1 MNFCYLNKIYFYRAN
16 NLKKQELSF
25 SNTFLIFTNIFQRIF
40 FFSLL
45 FYALLGY
52 AQIKKYPLAH
62 LSTSDGLS
70 QSSAIAIHQDNLGQI
85 WIGTRDGLNKYD
97 GNSFTIYRNTDSK
110 NSISNNDILSII
122 EDKKG
127 FLWVGTYNGL
137 NKFDPKKNTF
147 INFFHQ
153 KENSSLS
160 NNTIWCIKEMTNG
173 EIWIGTSDGLS
184 IYNQN
189 TKTFTNLYNNP
200 SRENSL
206 GGNHILSII
215 ETENSEIFVG
225 TNNGLSKLASR
236 KQTHFEFFNYKS
248 IRVPVQS
255 ILKNQNNI
263 LLATKG
269 KGVLNLDLK
278 SENISSYLP
287 NSIVHKNVRKLCFDN
302 SKNLW
307 IGTYDGLYVCDV
319 KKSIVALKNKINDPK
334 SLSKNS
340 VKSLYKDKKG
350 SIWIGT
356 YYGGI
361 NIWDSSNINFTNLT
375 SNLTNNRLSYN
386 VISSIENYKNQK
398 IFFGTEGKGLNI
410 LNIKKNNISYI
421 NKEHHKSLSDENIK
435 SLLIDKETLWIG
447 TLNSGINLF
456 DIKSKSFINDK
467 IPTKL
472 KNYLK
477 NIGVY
482 SIKKNNKKIWFG
494 TFGKGVLCYNTE
506 EKTFKTYASNPKDIN
521 TITNN
526 LIRSITIDSEQNI
539 WIGSQK
545 GLSKI
550 DASHTITHFFY
561 NSEIQSGEDIISI
574 FEDSK
579 QTIWVGT
586 KAKGLFKFNKTK
598 ADFDK
603 ISLKTKRETITSI
616 HSILQDNNDLWISTN
631 QGIVKYNTIEKNS
644 TIYNV
649 KDGLVSNEFN
659 DNASLKLKSSL
670 FYFGGPNGVT
680 SFNTNSFTTNKYA
693 PQVIITDFKIRNKKV
708 DINDSFNTLNNT
720 IQYTKSLKLEHKQ
733 GNFSLQFAI
742 PNYINSRNNTYKY
755 RLKGLENDWI
765 YTSNNTAA
773 YTIQNPGDYI
783 FEVKGANNDG
793 FWNEKS
799 TSIKIKVEPAPWR
812 TWWAFALYGLTII
825 IALYFLFKIQK
836 TKTSLKHKLDLEYLE
851 NNKIEE
857 SNKAKLEFFT
867 NISHEFRT
875 PLTLILGPL
884 QQILKD
890 YKGSSKIYKKLLV
903 IDNNANH
910 LLQLINRLMDFRKL
924 EKNLFKL
931 EAAEGNIVKFLKEI
945 YLSFSEFAKDGEY
958 EYNFHTTDDQ
968 ILVYYDRYKLER
980 VFYNLISNAFRYTP
994 KNGFINIRIKQD
1006 NTNIIITIEDSGVGI
1021 SDENKTKIFDRFFE
1035 IAINN
1040 KPENTYNKGTGI
1052 GLSIANNIVKLHKG
1066 KITVEDNSTSS
1077 GSIFKVILPL
1087 GKEHL
1092 NKDEIIRDFKFSD
1105 DISQYVN
1112 QLSEPITILDDDLKD
1127 NIIDDLKPTILLVE
1141 DNKPLRKFMKNLL
1154 KDEYNILEAENGKS
1168 ALNIAIKHKPNLIV
1182 SDVVMPIMAGTEL
1195 CSEIKKNI
1203 KTSHI
1208 PIILLTSRT
1217 SLIYKLE
1224 GLDNGADDYINKP
1237 FNVKEFKVRIK
1248 NTITSNNRI
1257 KEKFT
1262 GEDAI
1267 LSNEI
1272 IISSLDEKL
1281 YKKAFKI
1288 IETNISNIDF
1298 DIPYF
1303 CAELGVSRTM
1313 LFTKVKAWTNFTP
1326 NEFIQHIR
1334 MKHATELLEQGKTNI
1349 SEISYKVGF
1358 KNPKYFS
1365 KCFAKKYGKTPS
1377 QYQKQFS
1384 EY

>member
-1 MNFCYLNKIYFYRAN
+1 MI
-16 NLKKQELSF
+16 F
-25 SNTFLIFTNIFQRIF
+25 SNTFLAFSNIFKKIF
-40 FFSLL
+40 LIYVIFHSFIDYS
-45 FYALLGY
+45 
-52 AQIKKYPLAH
+52 QINKYPLTH

-70 QSSAIAIHQDNLGQI
+70 QSSVIAIHQDNIGQI

-97 GNSFTIYRNTDSK
+97 GNSFTIYRNTDNK
-110 NSISNNDILSII
+110 NSISNNDVLSII

-127 FLWVGTYNGL
+127 FLWIGTYNGL
-137 NKFDPKKNTF
+137 NRFDPKKNTF
-147 INFFHQ
+147 ENFYH
-153 KENSSLS
+153 KTENSSLS
-160 NNTIWCIKEMTNG
+160 NNTIWCIKEMHNG
-173 EIWIGTSDGLS
+173 EIWIGTSEGLS

-189 TKTFTNLYNNP
+189 TKTFSNLYNNP
-200 SRENSL
+200 SNSKSL

-215 ETENSEIFVG
+215 ETENSEIFIG
-225 TNNGLSKLASR
+225 TNKGLSKLVNR
-236 KQTHFEFFNYKS
+236 KDTHFEFLNYKS
-248 IRVPVQS
+248 IDVPVQD
-255 ILKNQNNI
+255 ILKNQNKL
-263 LLATKG
+263 LLATNG
-269 KGVLNLDLK
+269 RGLLEFNLDIETSNNFL
-278 SENISSYLP
+278 NNATI
-287 NSIVHKNVRKLCFDN
+287 HKNVRKLCFDN
-302 SKNLW
+302 SNNLW
-307 IGTYDGLYVCDV
+307 IGTYDGLYVLDE
-319 KKSIVALKNKINDPK
+319 KKSIITLKNKINDSK

-340 VKSLYKDKKG
+340 VKSLFKDKKG
-350 SIWIGT
+350 SIWIGM

-361 NIWDSSNINFTNLT
+361 NIWDSSNVNFTNLT
-375 SNLTNNRLSYN
+375 SNQTKNRLSYN
-386 VISSIENYKNQK
+386 VVSSIENYKNHK
-398 IFFGTEGKGLNI
+398 IFFGTEGKGLNV
-410 LNIKKNNISYI
+410 LDLKDNSISYI
-421 NKEHHKSLSDENIK
+421 DKKQHKSLSDENIK
-435 SLLIDKETLWIG
+435 SLLIDKETLWVG

-456 DIKSKSFINDK
+456 NIKQNTFVNDR
-467 IPTKL
+467 IPVKL
-472 KNYLK
+472 KKYLD
-477 NIGVY
+477 NTGVY
-482 SIKKNNKKIWFG
+482 SIKKNRNKIWFG
-494 TFGKGVLCYNTE
+494 TFGKGVVCYHK
-506 EKTFKTYASNPKDIN
+506 EKNTFKTYTNNPKDFN
-521 TITNN
+521 TITDN
-526 LIRSITIDSEQNI
+526 LIRSITIDSQENI
-539 WIGSQK
+539 WIGSQT

-550 DASHTITHFFY
+550 DTSENVERFFY
-561 NSEIQSGEDIISI
+561 NSQIQSGEDIIAS
-574 FEDSK
+574 FEDTQK
-579 QTIWVGT
+579 TIWVGT
-586 KAKGLFKFNKTK
+586 KAKGLFKFNKTNFNK
-598 ADFDK
+598 VP
-603 ISLKTKRETITSI
+603 LKTKRETITSI
-616 HSILQDNNDLWISTN
+616 HSILQANHDLWISTN
-631 QGIVKYNTIEKNS
+631 QGIVKYNLLEKNS
-644 TIYNV
+644 VIYNV

-659 DNASLKLKSSL
+659 DNASLKIKPSL

-680 SFNTNSFTTNKYA
+680 SFTTSSFTTNKYS
-693 PQVIITDFKIRNKKV
+693 PQVIITGLKINNKKV
-708 DINDSFNTLNNT
+708 DINDSFNTLHNS
-720 IQYTKSLKLEHKQ
+720 ILYTSSLELEHEQ

-755 RLKGLENDWI
+755 RLKGLEKDWR
-765 YTSNNTAA
+765 YTTNNTAS

-793 FWNEKS
+793 FWNDKS
-799 TSIKIKVEPAPWR
+799 TSIRIRVKPAPWR
-812 TWWAFALYGLTII
+812 TWWAFALYGLAIA

-836 TKTSLKHKLDLEYLE
+836 TKTALIHKLDLEYLE

-857 SNKAKLEFFT
+857 ANKAKLEFFT

-931 EAAEGNIVKFLKEI
+931 EAAEGNIVKFLREI
-945 YLSFSEFAKDGEY
+945 FLSFTEFAKNGEY
-958 EYNFHTTDDQ
+958 EYNFHTTHDE

-994 KNGFINIRIKQD
+994 KNGSINIRIKQE
-1006 NTNIIITIEDSGVGI
+1006 NNSIIISVEDSGVGI
-1021 SDENKTKIFDRFFE
+1021 SDENKNKIFDRFFE
-1035 IAINN
+1035 VAINN
-1040 KPENTYNKGTGI
+1040 KPEHTYNKGTGI

-1066 KITVEDNSTSS
+1066 KIIVEDNNTSS
-1077 GSIFKVILPL
+1077 GSIFKVKLPL

-1092 NKDEIIRDFKFSD
+1092 NTDEIIKDFKFSD
-1105 DISQYVN
+1105 DISQYVD
-1112 QLSEPITILDDDLKD
+1112 QLSKPLAILNDDLKD
-1127 NIIDDLKPTILLVE
+1127 SIIDNSKPTILLVE

-1154 KDEYNILEAENGKS
+1154 KEEYNILEAENGKS
-1168 ALNIAIKHKPNLIV
+1168 AFNMAIKHKPNLII
-1182 SDVVMPIMAGTEL
+1182 SDVVMPVMVGTEL

-1224 GLDNGADDYINKP
+1224 GLDNGADDYISKP
-1237 FNVKEFKVRIK
+1237 FNIKEFKARIK

-1281 YKKAFKI
+1281 YKKALQI
-1288 IETNISNIDF
+1288 VQTHIANIDF

-1303 CAELGVSRTM
+1303 CSELGVSRTM
-1313 LFTKVKAWTNFTP
+1313 LFTKIKAWTNFTP

-1334 MKHATELLEQGKTNI
+1334 MKYATELLEQGKTNV

-1365 KCFAKKYGKTPS
+1365 KCFAKKFGKTPS

-1384 EY
+1384 DN